1 MSHASRLSKWKFSH
15 HYTATL
21 ALFSSD
27 NCKRF
32 TDNLGCG
39 GCRSCLSNFQAF
51 HLAKWIFFEAWT
63 LLVALLLFVSKLAL
77 LQMSLCT
84 SMWCKRCNWQHGSTV
99 LFLRVLVIVPE
110 IEWLED
116 WYVVSISFLFLFL
129 FNATWEVRLVVVLIN
144 VCTGSVYV
152 CSGSSLL
159 QGDKASSASETRSKA
174 CKSGS
179 SRGCL
184 TRCNKDGSFWQWY
197 QYGTHTPASH
207 FLMTGSI
214 SLATKFPS
222 RSE

>member
-1 MSHASRLSKWKFSH
+1 MSHASRLSKWKLSH
-15 HYTATL
+15 HYTATVT
-21 ALFSSD
+21 LFSSD
-27 NCKRF
+27 SCKRF

-39 GCRSCLSNFQAF
+39 GCRSCSSNFQAT
-51 HLAKWIFFEAWT
+51 LEAWT

-84 SMWCKRCNWQHGSTV
+84 SMWCKRCNWPFLEYST
-99 LFLRVLVIVPE
+99 VPE
-110 IEWLED
+110 IT
-116 WYVVSISFLFLFL
+116 SIAPENFMVGRLICSFLFLFL
-129 FNATWEVRLVVVLIN
+129 FNARWEVRLVVVLL
-144 VCTGSVYV
+144 CALGSVYV

-174 CKSGS
+174 WKSGS

-184 TRCNKDGSFWQWY
+184 IRCSKDGSFWRWY
-197 QYGTHTPASH
+197 RYGTHTPASH